1 MAFDTLDVERKVL
14 SILRILGENQDP
26 LGARIIAHRLKD
38 YGVEL
43 GERAVRYHLKMAD
56 ERGLTQLIGRDGRI
70 LTEKGRD
77 EIKRA
82 LVKDKVG
89 FAISKI
95 ELLAFRTDFDYEN
108 KCGVIPVNVSFFPS
122 KKFSRVL
129 QIMKPIF
136 AQGLCVSDWVIVAS
150 EGEKIGEFTVPKGK
164 IGLGTVCS
172 ITINGVLLKA
182 GIPMD
187 SRFGGL
193 LQLKDGKP
201 LRFAE
206 LIHYNGSSLDPSEIF
221 IRAKMTSVKSAVEA
235 GDGQILANF
244 REIPS
249 LCRQSAEQVIAKL
262 QQAHIGGLL
271 LMGNTSEPVC
281 EIPIDLN
288 RVGMILVG
296 GMNPVAAVE
305 EAGIEAENHA
315 MSTVIDYKEL
325 VNIEDL

>member
-1 MAFDTLDVERKVL
+1 
-14 SILRILGENQDP
+14 
-26 LGARIIAHRLKD
+26 
-38 YGVEL
+38 
-43 GERAVRYHLKMAD
+43 
-56 ERGLTQLIGRDGRI
+56 
-70 LTEKGRD
+70 
-77 EIKRA
+77 
-82 LVKDKVG
+82 VKDKVG

-108 KCGVIPVNVSFFPS
+108 KCGVIPVNVSFFPD

-136 AQGLCVSDWVIVAS
+136 AQGLCVSDWVMVAS

-315 MSTVIDYKEL
+315 MSTIIDYKEL

>member
-108 KCGVIPVNVSFFPS
+108 KCGVIPVNVSFFPD

-136 AQGLCVSDWVIVAS
+136 AQGLCVSDWVMVAS

>member
-1 MAFDTLDVERKVL
+1 
-14 SILRILGENQDP
+14 
-26 LGARIIAHRLKD
+26 
-38 YGVEL
+38 
-43 GERAVRYHLKMAD
+43 
-56 ERGLTQLIGRDGRI
+56 
-70 LTEKGRD
+70 
-77 EIKRA
+77 
-82 LVKDKVG
+82 
-89 FAISKI
+89 
-95 ELLAFRTDFDYEN
+95 
-108 KCGVIPVNVSFFPS
+108 
-122 KKFSRVL
+122 
-129 QIMKPIF
+129 
-136 AQGLCVSDWVIVAS
+136 
-150 EGEKIGEFTVPKGK
+150 
-164 IGLGTVCS
+164 
-172 ITINGVLLKA
+172 
-182 GIPMD
+182 MD

-271 LMGNTSEPVC
+271 VMGNTSEPVC

-315 MSTVIDYKEL
+315 MSTIIDYKEL